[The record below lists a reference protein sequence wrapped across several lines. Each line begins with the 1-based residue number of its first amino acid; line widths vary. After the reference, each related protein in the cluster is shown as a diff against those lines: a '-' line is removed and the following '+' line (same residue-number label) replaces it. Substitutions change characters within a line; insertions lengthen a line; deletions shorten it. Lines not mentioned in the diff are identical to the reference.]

1 MKKKI
6 ILFGAALA
14 ALATFTGCSSED
26 DLTVV
31 EPQQPVIEKKLVPFS
46 VGAEVN
52 ETRGTNITSL
62 TSFTMYSTM
71 ADFMATGASFTFDT
85 GKNAWGVS
93 NQSLNW
99 PEYEGDVAPT
109 YRFMALNDAAHF
121 AKDGN
126 SHDLFPKPWADMSDH
141 EQGANN
147 APSFTYVIPTTYADQ
162 VDLLVAD
169 TTGSATSGEPAGSV
183 KLKFYHALS
192 QIKAIK
198 VYCNIDKVTNSGDK
212 VNYRFR
218 INGIRL
224 GGLHNIGTY
233 TFGAETPWSELSG
246 EEVFDV
252 PLTTASLTFE
262 NAGFQPGAKTSA
274 ITLPLTDNGLYLI
287 PQTAAGAIA
296 SVGSSY
302 EVNNAYAELDAQ
314 VFFYSDYVNDPGNGG
329 AYRVG
334 ADLWQGFDWNEDES
348 NAVGFGKI
356 RVPLKFTIE
365 PGKGYTLLLDIS
377 RGVIYENEGS
387 ENGTAVSEPIFAG
400 ATITVG

>member
-14 ALATFTGCSSED
+14 ALATFTSCSSED

-52 ETRGTNITSL
+52 ETRGTNVTSL

-71 ADFMATGASFTFDT
+71 IEAMATGALFQYEDDV
-85 GKNAWGVS
+85 WGVS
-93 NQSLNW
+93 NQSLSW
-99 PEYEGDVAPT
+99 PEYDTNEEAPV

-121 AKDGN
+121 ANYAN
-126 SHDLFPKPWADMSDH
+126 SHTLFPKPWADMADKTTI
-141 EQGANN
+141 N
-147 APSFTYVIPTTYADQ
+147 ATPSFTYAIPTTYADQ

-169 TTGSATSGEPAGSV
+169 TTGSATLGAPAGSV
-183 KLKFYHALS
+183 KLKFHHALS

-233 TFGAETPWSELSG
+233 TFGAATPWSNQSG
-246 EEVFDV
+246 EEVFEV
-252 PLTTASLTFE
+252 PLTAASLTFG
-262 NAGFQPGAKTSA
+262 NAGFQPGAKSNA
-274 ITLPLTDNGLYLI
+274 ITLPLTDDGLYLI

-314 VFFYSDYVNDPGNGG
+314 VFFYSDYVNTPEFGG

-334 ADLWQGFDWNEDES
+334 EGLYNGFDWDQTS
-348 NAVGFGKI
+348 SDAVGFGKI
-356 RVPLKFTIE
+356 RVPLKFTIQ

-377 RGVIYENEGS
+377 KGVIYENEGATTETS
-387 ENGTAVSEPIFAG
+387 ALGESIFEG